1 MNFEDD
7 IFGLEGTPSA
17 SKDEAVKALDE
28 QRDKELEILS
38 RLNSD
43 VAELQLDF
51 SLESFNRLEKF
62 YLTKVKSGVK
72 ISYLNEPQF
81 PELINTYV
89 RQTLVK
95 VKNAKWKVEENQFGK
110 GRYDLG
116 IEFPDGIWTMRNYSV
131 EIDDPDNIKMDSV
144 LRMAMERFS
153 D

>member
-7 IFGLEGTPSA
+7 IFRLEGSPFA

-51 SLESFNRLEKF
+51 SLESFKRLEKF
-62 YLTKVKSGVK
+62 YLTKVKSGIK
-72 ISYLNEPQF
+72 ISYLNERQF

-116 IEFPDGIWTMRNYSV
+116 IEFPDGRWTMTNYS
-131 EIDDPDNIKMDSV
+131 
-144 LRMAMERFS
+144 
-153 D
+153 